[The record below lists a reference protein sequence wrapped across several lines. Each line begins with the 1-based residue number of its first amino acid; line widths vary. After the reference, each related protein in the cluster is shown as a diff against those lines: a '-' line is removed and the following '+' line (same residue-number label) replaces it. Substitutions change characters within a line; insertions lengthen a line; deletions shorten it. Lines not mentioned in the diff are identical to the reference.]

1 MRHGV
6 VVSVLSLPYVVPLL
20 LVATIRRW
28 YVVLAVNPEMFALML
43 WYVFPVASTIFPYI
57 LE

>member
-1 MRHGV
+1 
-6 VVSVLSLPYVVPLL
+6 VVPLL
-20 LVATIRRW
+20 LVATIRKW

-43 WYVFPVASTIFPYI
+43 WYVFPVASTIFPYM